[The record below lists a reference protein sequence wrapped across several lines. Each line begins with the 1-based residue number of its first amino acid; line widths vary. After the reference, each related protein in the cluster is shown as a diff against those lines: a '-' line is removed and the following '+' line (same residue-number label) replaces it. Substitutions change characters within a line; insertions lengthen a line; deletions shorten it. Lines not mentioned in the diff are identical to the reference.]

1 MLFWRALT
9 SVSPVCSL
17 KLFFLCMCYLS
28 PPQRPHHQVKHKQ
41 FQFLGI
47 PYPTAVHWS
56 VLCIQKPSLVRCFY
70 LRLGRG
76 REGEGGGLKK

>member
-28 PPQRPHHQVKHKQ
+28 PPQRPHCVARRGTKKARARAR
-41 FQFLGI
+41 GERGG
-47 PYPTAVHWS
+47 ADD
-56 VLCIQKPSLVRCFY
+56 VLL
-70 LRLGRG
+70 
-76 REGEGGGLKK
+76 